1 MKNILILCLVTLLC
15 SCSSIQNLSDY
26 LPTKKE
32 NIPIALQEQVVA
44 KINPETELFAV
55 GNSKIDKTGSLLAQA
70 KANKLAKEYL
80 RDKIKA
86 EVKNN
91 LNIYLSESNLYTKG
105 IVTPVIEQLSDY
117 ATELSLK
124 NISQKGAWENS
135 TEVYSLFAISRNEV
149 ATNSKQ
155 VFSNYLKEITNNLT
169 NITDKMINN

>member
-80 RDKIKA
+80 RDKIKT

-91 LNIYLSESNLYTKG
+91 LNI
-105 IVTPVIEQLSDY
+105 
-117 ATELSLK
+117 
-124 NISQKGAWENS
+124 
-135 TEVYSLFAISRNEV
+135 
-149 ATNSKQ
+149 
-155 VFSNYLKEITNNLT
+155 
-169 NITDKMINN
+169 